1 MQGRAHIAG
10 VAGVGMS
17 AVAELLLDLGCDVS
31 GSDRTLDQGHVLD
44 HVDRLQRRGLR
55 IFPQDGSALA
65 PSVSLLAVS
74 TAIEPDNPDLLA
86 AKRAGVE
93 IVHRAEVLARC
104 AAGHP
109 LIAIAGTAGKTT
121 TTALTG
127 WLLEQAGLD
136 PTVVNGGTVLN
147 WTSGTRPGNVRVG
160 RSGPWVLEVDESDR
174 SFLRFRPRIAAILN
188 ISKDHFELDEVIRL
202 FAEFAAQVEGPIF
215 GGPGVRA
222 VLGSSVVEVVPD
234 VRLVDGGWSFQLE
247 GRVFRVPL
255 VGRHNAEN
263 ACMAVRLCLAAGADA
278 GVLAEALPR
287 FAGVGRRLER
297 IGVAGG
303 VRIIDDYAHNP
314 AKIAASWRAAQED
327 GSRVLGIWRPHG
339 FGPLKLM
346 KDELR
351 EALKR
356 VMRPEDKLHVL
367 PVFYAGGTAV
377 RSYTSEEWV
386 RSLLTE
392 GIAAVH
398 VSDYDELTDM
408 LMASLRSGDTVL
420 GMGARDPELPVF
432 ARCLLKKLGSG

>member
-17 AVAELLLDLGCDVS
+17 AVAELLLDLGRDVS
-31 GSDRTLDQGHVLD
+31 GSDRSLDQGHVLD
-44 HVDRLQRRGLR
+44 HVERLKRRGLR
-55 IFPQDGSALA
+55 IFPQDGSALDA
-65 PSVSLLAVS
+65 SVEFLAVS
-74 TAIEPDNPDLLA
+74 TAIEDENPDLLA
-86 AKRAGVE
+86 AKREGIEV
-93 IVHRAEVLARC
+93 VHRADVLARQ
-104 AAGHP
+104 AAGHA
-109 LIAIAGTAGKTT
+109 LVAIAGTAGKTT

-147 WTSGTRPGNVRVG
+147 WTSETRPGNVRVG

-174 SFLRFRPRIAAILN
+174 SLLRFRPRLAAILN
-188 ISKDHFELDEVIRL
+188 VSKDHFELDEVVRL
-202 FAEFAAQVEGPIF
+202 FGEFAAQVDGLVF
-215 GGPGVRA
+215 GGPGVREL
-222 VLGSSVVEVVPD
+222 LGSSIIEVVPE
-234 VRLVDGGWSFQLE
+234 VRLVDGTWMFELE
-247 GRVFRVPL
+247 GRTFRVPL

-263 ACMAVRLCLAAGADA
+263 AYMAVRLCLAAGADA
-278 GVLAEALPR
+278 GVLSEALPR
-287 FAGVGRRLER
+287 FAGVGRRLEC

-351 EALKR
+351 DALKR
-356 VMRPEDKLHVL
+356 VMHPQDRLHVL

-377 RSYTSEEWV
+377 KSYTAEEWV
-386 RSLLTE
+386 RALQTA
-392 GIAAVH
+392 GVDAVH
-398 VSDYDELTDM
+398 VADYEALERS
-408 LMASLRSGDTVL
+408 LMGGLRSGDTVL
-420 GMGARDPELPVF
+420 GMGARDPELPAF
-432 ARCLLKKLGSG
+432 ARRLLARLGAR